1 MIAPILL
8 KEYVMDLT
16 EPAYACLDLEE
27 TTVEVI
33 MIFFTV
39 WNRKLSRF
47 EFQIAHQILS
57 SALVTDQK

>member
-8 KEYVMDLT
+8 KEYVMDLM

-33 MIFFTV
+33 IFFFKVRRHLSNTDTGM
-39 WNRKLSRF
+39 NYKLS
-47 EFQIAHQILS
+47 LS
-57 SALVTDQK
+57 DF

>member
-8 KEYVMDLT
+8 KEYVMDLM

-33 MIFFTV
+33 MIFSKVLGVSIFIKEASNTDTG
-39 WNRKLSRF
+39 NRH
-47 EFQIAHQILS
+47 E
-57 SALVTDQK
+57 

>member
-8 KEYVMDLT
+8 KEYVMDLM

-33 MIFFTV
+33 MIFSKVLGVLIFIKEASNTDTG
-39 WNRKLSRF
+39 NRH
-47 EFQIAHQILS
+47 E
-57 SALVTDQK
+57 